1 MRINLDKIKEQI
13 DIIEL
18 VKGYTTVEKVNG
30 REYKCK
36 CLNPNHRDKTPSMFI
51 NQEKGLFNC
60 FSCGVSGDIISL
72 IELVEGIDFKKAVKK
87 LMDSNNIEYDE
98 VSVTEYVIRDS
109 FNLVKLREMLSM
121 YKNDNYF
128 SEDLKEK
135 YQGVPSYFINLG
147 FKKETLEKFEVGYC
161 GDSNDDMY
169 KRATIVWRDLQ
180 GNIAAING
188 RDTTE
193 NKEKKY
199 KFKKGS
205 HKKNIIYNLVNLEK
219 NNKPIIIV
227 ESEKDVWTLYE
238 AGYERA
244 VALAGLSLKERKWL
258 LRRYTTSAIIALDND
273 VRGME
278 GRKNITTELYPIM
291 DVYAISIPE
300 GKDVSDMS
308 KEEID
313 YAFDNRVKYGGA

>member
-1 MRINLDKIKEQI
+1 MRINLDKIKQQI

-18 VKGYTTVEKVNG
+18 VKNYTKVERVNG

-36 CLNPNHRDKTPSMFI
+36 CLNPNHNDNTPSMFL
-51 NQEKGLFNC
+51 NKDKGLFNC
-60 FSCGVSGDIISL
+60 FSCGASGDIISL
-72 IELVEGIDFKKAVKK
+72 VELVEGIDFKKAIKK
-87 LMDSNNIEYDE
+87 LMDNNNIEYDE
-98 VSVTEYVIRDS
+98 VSVTEYVIRDT
-109 FNLVKLREMLSM
+109 FNLEKLREMLSM
-121 YKNDNYF
+121 YKRGNHF

-135 YQGVPSYFINLG
+135 YEGIPKYFIDLG
-147 FKKETLEKFEVGYC
+147 FKKETLKKFEVGYC

-169 KRATIVWRDLQ
+169 KRATIIWRDLQ

-188 RDTTE
+188 RDTTG

-199 KFKKGS
+199 KFKRGS
-205 HKKNIIYNLVNLEK
+205 AKKSVLYNLVNLEK
-219 NNKPIIIV
+219 NNEPIIIV

-238 AGYERA
+238 AGYERV

-278 GRKNITTELYPIM
+278 GRKNITTELYSIM
-291 DVYAISIPE
+291 DVYAISIPQD
-300 GKDVSDMS
+300 KDVSDMS
-308 KEEID
+308 EKEIG
-313 YAFDNRVKYGGA
+313 YAFDNKVKYGGA